1 MIVEKPWGT
10 YEILLDVPER
20 GYKVKRIVV
29 YPYQR
34 FSLQYHKKRTEHW
47 SIVSGTGT
55 ITINDKEYDVSVGS
69 NWVILPKAI
78 HRATAG
84 GTDDLVFIET
94 QIGNYGRL
102 AHQKVHTPST
112 YSRAFRTVRSS
123 DALERKGYKLKVIKH
138 NESKSKGWIIEK
150 L

>member
-29 YPYQR
+29 YPYQQ
-34 FSLQYHKKRTEHW
+34 FSLQYHKRRTEHW

-55 ITINDKEYDVSVGS
+55 ITLNGTHNINVSSLTGK
-69 NWVILPKAI
+69 W
-78 HRATAG
+78 
-84 GTDDLVFIET
+84 E
-94 QIGNYGRL
+94 
-102 AHQKVHTPST
+102 
-112 YSRAFRTVRSS
+112 
-123 DALERKGYKLKVIKH
+123 
-138 NESKSKGWIIEK
+138 IIE

>member
-10 YEILLDVPER
+10 YEVLLDVPER

-55 ITINDKEYDVSVGS
+55 ITLNGKEYDVSVGS
-69 NWVILPKAI
+69 CLLY
-78 HRATAG
+78 TS
-84 GTDDLVFIET
+84 
-94 QIGNYGRL
+94 
-102 AHQKVHTPST
+102 PSP
-112 YSRAFRTVRSS
+112 R
-123 DALERKGYKLKVIKH
+123 D
-138 NESKSKGWIIEK
+138 
-150 L
+150 

>member
-55 ITINDKEYDVSVGS
+55 I
-69 NWVILPKAI
+69 
-78 HRATAG
+78 
-84 GTDDLVFIET
+84 FIET
-94 QIGNYGRL
+94 QIGECDEDDIIRLEDDYGR
-102 AHQKVHTPST
+102 V
-112 YSRAFRTVRSS
+112 
-123 DALERKGYKLKVIKH
+123 
-138 NESKSKGWIIEK
+138 KSE
-150 L
+150 

>member
-47 SIVSGTGT
+47 SIVSELEQLQST
-55 ITINDKEYDVSVGS
+55 IRNMMY
-69 NWVILPKAI
+69 P
-78 HRATAG
+78 
-84 GTDDLVFIET
+84 LVLIGLYYQRPFIV
-94 QIGNYGRL
+94 QQQVAQMI
-102 AHQKVHTPST
+102 
-112 YSRAFRTVRSS
+112 
-123 DALERKGYKLKVIKH
+123 
-138 NESKSKGWIIEK
+138 
-150 L
+150 

>member
-10 YEILLDVPER
+10 YEVLLDVPER

-55 ITINDKEYDVSVGS
+55 ITINDKDYDVSVGS
-69 NWVILPKAI
+69 NWVILPKGLFTEQQQVAQMILYSLKHKLAI
-78 HRATAG
+78 VMKT
-84 GTDDLVFIET
+84 T
-94 QIGNYGRL
+94 
-102 AHQKVHTPST
+102 
-112 YSRAFRTVRSS
+112 
-123 DALERKGYKLKVIKH
+123 
-138 NESKSKGWIIEK
+138 
-150 L
+150 

>member
-1 MIVEKPWGT
+1 MCIR
-10 YEILLDVPER
+10 DR
-20 GYKVKRIVV
+20 
-29 YPYQR
+29 
-34 FSLQYHKKRTEHW
+34 HW

-94 QIGNYGRL
+94 QIGNCDEDDIIRLEDDYGRVET
-102 AHQKVHTPST
+102 K
-112 YSRAFRTVRSS
+112 
-123 DALERKGYKLKVIKH
+123 
-138 NESKSKGWIIEK
+138 
-150 L
+150 

>member
-10 YEILLDVPER
+10 YEVLLDVPGR

-29 YPYQR
+29 YPFQR

-47 SIVSGTGT
+47 SIVSGTGS
-55 ITINDKEYDVSVGS
+55 ITINDKEYEVSVGS

-84 GTDDLVFIET
+84 ATEDLVFIET
-94 QIGNYGRL
+94 QIGNCDEDDIIRL
-102 AHQKVHTPST
+102 EEIMV
-112 YSRAFRTVRSS
+112 
-123 DALERKGYKLKVIKH
+123 G
-138 NESKSKGWIIEK
+138 
-150 L
+150 

>member
-10 YEILLDVPER
+10 YEVLLDVPER

-29 YPYQR
+29 YPYQQ

-47 SIVSGTGT
+47 SIVSGTGS
-55 ITINDKEYDVSVGS
+55 ITINDKEYEVSVGS

-84 GTDDLVFIET
+84 GTEDLVFIET
-94 QIGNYGRL
+94 QIGECDEDDIIRLEDDYGR
-102 AHQKVHTPST
+102 VET
-112 YSRAFRTVRSS
+112 
-123 DALERKGYKLKVIKH
+123 E
-138 NESKSKGWIIEK
+138 
-150 L
+150 